1 MRAWMLVIA
10 TAASVMAGGCSGDP
24 TAGPLRDEA
33 TLYGRAVTASQA
45 GDHATAIGHL
55 DALVAA
61 ADRPEYRL
69 ARGLEHLRS
78 GDAARARADAAA
90 GLALDPDATARKDP
104 LGLAAEAPTPGGSR
118 LPGQTPSPPSWNK

>member
-90 GLALDPDATARKDP
+90 GLALDPDATARKD
-104 LGLAAEAPTPGGSR
+104 LQWLAGVAATPGGSR